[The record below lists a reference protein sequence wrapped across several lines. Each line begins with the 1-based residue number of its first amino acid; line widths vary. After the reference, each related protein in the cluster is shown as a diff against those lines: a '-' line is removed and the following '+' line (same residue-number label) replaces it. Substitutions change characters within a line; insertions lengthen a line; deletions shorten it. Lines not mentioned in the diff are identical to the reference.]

1 MDKKIKPSEVIAAR
15 FQVSNETAKFFLGRV
30 QKSFKTERPPHQL
43 VVDFMSGQSY
53 DALPKPYQ
61 IAKALN
67 EKGIW
72 AYPLNS
78 EPAEPVDEDELY

>member
-1 MDKKIKPSEVIAAR
+1 
-15 FQVSNETAKFFLGRV
+15 
-30 QKSFKTERPPHQL
+30 
-43 VVDFMSGQSY
+43 
-53 DALPKPYQ
+53 
-61 IAKALN
+61 LN